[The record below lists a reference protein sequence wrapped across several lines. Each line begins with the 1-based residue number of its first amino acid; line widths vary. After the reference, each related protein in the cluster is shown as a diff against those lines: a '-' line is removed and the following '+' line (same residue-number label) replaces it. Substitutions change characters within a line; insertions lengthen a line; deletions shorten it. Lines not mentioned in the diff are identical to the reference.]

1 MARSAS
7 VTSPAFLFVMTT
19 GIVNLFGDITYEG
32 GGSINGPFMASL
44 GASAVIV
51 SVTAG
56 LGEFLGYALRLPTGY
71 AADRTGRYWLITFVG
86 YVINLFA
93 VPAMALAGS
102 WQVAAALVLAERI
115 GRALRKPTVE
125 AMLSYTT
132 GELGKGW
139 VYALNT
145 ALDEIGATIGPLFI
159 ALVLVLKGDFRTGY
173 AFLMISAVAA
183 LVSLVVARV
192 NFPLPSRLERGNTA
206 PARDFGKAY
215 WLYMLA
221 GALFAAGLMS
231 FELISYHLSKA
242 KIASDQWIPVML
254 ATSTAFGVLANLA
267 FGKAYDRIG
276 LPVVIAA
283 VSAAFSPF
291 VFLGG
296 FWLVLFGMLLWGV
309 GYAIQD
315 TLLKAIVAEVLP
327 EGETQFR
334 VRVVLRGVWR
344 GLAGRQHCGGFSI
357 RKLASHAD
365 SLLDR
370 HSARLGTGLRVGR
383 AAGTLALD
391 RLARGAQLAMISS
404 TKPALGGGG
413 SACERRNVTLDQWG
427 SSALVR

>member
-56 LGEFLGYALRLPTGY
+56 LGEFLGYALRLPAGY
-71 AADRTGRYWLITFVG
+71 AADRSGRYWLITFVG

-139 VYALNT
+139 VYALNN
-145 ALDEIGATIGPLFI
+145 ALDEIGATVGPLII
-159 ALVLVLKGDFRTGY
+159 ALVLLLKGDFRTGY
-173 AFLMISAVAA
+173 AFLTISAVAA
-183 LVSLVVARV
+183 LVALVVARV
-192 NFPLPSRLERGNTA
+192 NFPLPSRLETGHTA
-206 PARDFGKAY
+206 PAKDFGKAY
-215 WLYMLA
+215 WLYLLA

-231 FELISYHLSKA
+231 FELISYHLSKT
-242 KIASDQWIPVML
+242 KIASEQWIPVML
-254 ATSTAFGVLANLA
+254 AISTAFGVLANLV
-267 FGKAYDRIG
+267 FGKAYDRVG
-276 LPVVIAA
+276 LPVVIVA
-283 VSAAFSPF
+283 VCASAAFSPF

-309 GYAIQD
+309 GYATQD

-327 EGETQFR
+327 EGKRNFAFG
-334 VRVVLRGVWR
+334 LYYAGYGVGWLVGSIVAGLLYENSR
-344 GLAGRQHCGGFSI
+344 AALTAFSIIIQLASVPVFVLAGRQ
-357 RKLASHAD
+357 
-365 SLLDR
+365 
-370 HSARLGTGLRVGR
+370 
-383 AAGTLALD
+383 
-391 RLARGAQLAMISS
+391 
-404 TKPALGGGG
+404 
-413 SACERRNVTLDQWG
+413 ERSR
-427 SSALVR
+427 

>member
-1 MARSAS
+1 MARSAFP
-7 VTSPAFLFVMTT
+7 VASPAFLFVMTT

-32 GGSINGPFMASL
+32 GASINGPFMASL
-44 GASAVIV
+44 GASAAIV
-51 SVTAG
+51 SITAG
-56 LGEFLGYALRLPTGY
+56 LGEFLGYALRLPAGY

-145 ALDEIGATIGPLFI
+145 ALDEVGATLGPLII
-159 ALVLVLKGDFRTGY
+159 ALVLLLKGDFRTGY
-173 AFLMISAVAA
+173 AFLAISAVAA
-183 LVSLVVARV
+183 LAALVVARV
-192 NFPLPSRLERGNTA
+192 NFPLPSRLEHGRTA

-221 GALFAAGLMS
+221 GALFAAGLVS
-231 FELISYHLSKA
+231 FELISYHLSKEN
-242 KIASDQWIPVML
+242 IASEQWIPVML
-254 ATSTAFGVLANLA
+254 AISTAFGVVATLA
-267 FGKAYDRIG
+267 FGKFYDRIG
-276 LPVVIAA
+276 LPIVIAA
-283 VSAAFSPF
+283 VCMSAAFSPF

-309 GYAIQD
+309 GYATQD

-327 EGETQFR
+327 EGKRNFAFG
-334 VRVVLRGVWR
+334 LYYAGYGVGWLVGSIVA
-344 GLAGRQHCGGFSI
+344 GLLYENS
-357 RKLASHAD
+357 
-365 SLLDR
+365 
-370 HSARLGTGLRVGR
+370 R
-383 AAGTLALD
+383 AALIAFSVVVQLVSVPIFVLA
-391 RLARGAQLAMISS
+391 ARQQEHS
-404 TKPALGGGG
+404 
-413 SACERRNVTLDQWG
+413 R
-427 SSALVR
+427 